1 MSLTLNIER
10 ISKSYDARHVLRDC
24 SVSFELSG
32 IHVVLGPN
40 GCGKSTFLRI
50 CALLERPDT
59 GRVLFTS
66 GGEPLESS
74 IELKRRI
81 TLVLPSVGVFN
92 TSVYRN
98 VAYGLKI
105 RGVKGVEVE
114 ERTDRV
120 LEYVGLIQKK
130 NHNAL
135 TLSSGEK
142 QRLGIARAVVIEPEI
157 LFLDEPA
164 VYVDQENT
172 EIIEKIILDL
182 KQLRKTTVV
191 ITTHHVEQGKRLAD
205 RTLVMRDGM
214 IVERDQMQ

>member
-1 MSLTLNIER
+1 MSLTLKAER
-10 ISKSYDARHVLRDC
+10 ISKSYEGRHVLRGC
-24 SVSFELSG
+24 SVSFEQSG
-32 IHVVLGPN
+32 IHVVMGTN

-59 GRVLFTS
+59 GEVLFTS
-66 GGEPLESS
+66 GGEPLENS
-74 IELKRRI
+74 IELKRKI

-105 RGVKGVEVE
+105 RGVMGKEAE
-114 ERTDRV
+114 EKTDEV
-120 LEYVGLIQKK
+120 LEFVGLISKK
-130 NHNAL
+130 NQNAP

-142 QRLGIARAVVIEPEI
+142 QRLGIARAIVIRPEM

-172 EIIEKIILDL
+172 EIIEKIILDM
-182 KQLRKTTVV
+182 KQLRKSTVI
-191 ITTHHVEQGKRLAD
+191 ITTHHIEQGERLAD
-205 RTLVMRDGM
+205 RVLIMQDGM
-214 IVERDQMQ
+214 IMERG

>member
-1 MSLTLNIER
+1 MSLTLNVQR
-10 ISKSYDARHVLRDC
+10 ISKSYDSRQVLLDC
-24 SVSFELSG
+24 SVSFERSG
-32 IHVVLGPN
+32 VHVVMGPN

-50 CALLERPDT
+50 CALLERPDA
-59 GRVLFTS
+59 GDVLYAS
-66 GGEPLESS
+66 GGERLENS

-105 RGVKGVEVE
+105 RGMSRKEAE
-114 ERTDRV
+114 ERTARV
-120 LEYVGLIQKK
+120 LEFVGLTEKR
-130 NHNAL
+130 NHHAL

-142 QRLGIARAVVIEPEI
+142 QRLGIARAIVIEPEI

-172 EIIEKIILDL
+172 GIIEQIILGM
-182 KQLRKTTVV
+182 KQQSRSTVV
-191 ITTHHVEQGKRLAD
+191 MTTHHVRQAERLAD
-205 RTLVMRDGM
+205 RILIMRGGKIM
-214 IVERDQMQ
+214 ERDQT